1 MNSNRTMLM
10 GKGFVTIILGA
21 EIIMGNRI
29 VDCIKIFCVP
39 LFKKYHRQNG
49 ENRNLR
55 KISSIYQVK
64 GLILL
69 NKAKACINELGDD
82 LSPSSFPT
90 LMW

>member
-10 GKGFVTIILGA
+10 RKDFVTIILGA

-55 KISSIYQVK
+55 KIISIYQVK
-64 GLILL
+64 AL
-69 NKAKACINELGDD
+69 
-82 LSPSSFPT
+82 F
-90 LMW
+90 LMKQKLV